1 MVVSDDIDTQ
11 MLTGVE
17 FYFKYGCN
25 DKDTDWPRAQSVLFQ
40 YSTNGG
46 IIWNLIKE
54 IHYSD
59 TSKVRFVSF
68 NEKNMSLILRVFS
81 SAFVY
86 IRKYTKKNKYFFFRI
101 KRNAY

>member
-25 DKDTDWPRAQSVLFQ
+25 DRDTDWPRAQSVLFQ

-68 NEKNMSLILRVFS
+68 NEKNISLILRVFS

-86 IRKYTKKNKYFFFRI
+86 IRKYTQKINIFSLG
-101 KRNAY
+101 

>member
-86 IRKYTKKNKYFFFRI
+86 IRKYTKIINIFSLG
-101 KRNAY
+101 

>member
-11 MLTGVE
+11 MLTGAE

-25 DKDTDWPRAQSVLFQ
+25 DRDTDWPRAQSVLFQ

-68 NEKNMSLILRVFS
+68 NEKNMSLILRVNS

-86 IRKYTKKNKYFFFRI
+86 IRKYTKKINIFSLG
-101 KRNAY
+101 

>member
-11 MLTGVE
+11 MLTGAE

-68 NEKNMSLILRVFS
+68 NEKNISLILRVFS

-86 IRKYTKKNKYFFFRI
+86 IRKYTKKINIFSLG
-101 KRNAY
+101 

>member
-11 MLTGVE
+11 MLTGAE

-86 IRKYTKKNKYFFFRI
+86 IRKYTTKINIFSLG
-101 KRNAY
+101 

>member
-25 DKDTDWPRAQSVLFQ
+25 DKETDWPRAESVLFQ

-59 TSKVRFVSF
+59 TSKVRFVSS
-68 NEKNMSLILRVFS
+68 NGKNMFIFLFLQFLYISEYVF
-81 SAFVY
+81 FL
-86 IRKYTKKNKYFFFRI
+86 
-101 KRNAY
+101 